1 MDDATIYK
9 LFEDYA
15 KAIMETNERQNKIMQ
30 ALIEDYIVHISSL
43 TGKSQAEVFSR
54 IEEKIKAQKPPLFV
68 VT

>member
-1 MDDATIYK
+1 
-9 LFEDYA
+9 
-15 KAIMETNERQNKIMQ
+15 METNERQNKIMQ